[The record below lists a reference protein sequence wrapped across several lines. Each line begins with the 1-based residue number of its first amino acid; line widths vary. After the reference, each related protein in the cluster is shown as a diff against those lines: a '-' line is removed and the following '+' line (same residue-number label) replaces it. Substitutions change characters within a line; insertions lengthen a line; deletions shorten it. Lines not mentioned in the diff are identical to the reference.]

1 MHASVEQ
8 LIALR
13 DGQPLAAEAAAHVRS
28 CAECGQA
35 LLRLSDWRQRLR
47 TLPAFDA
54 PENVW
59 ARVAGRL
66 DQPADINRARWLPA
80 AGIGLAASL
89 AAVVVLV
96 FWHPWP
102 AENRSA
108 VVTAGAALDAGRLAQ
123 LQAQSRYLENAVQ
136 FMSADSH
143 SSIVNVGSAATV
155 AALEDRI
162 ALVDYAINST
172 AARPQTGGQLTQLW
186 QQRVDLMQSLVAVRY
201 AQAAA
206 MTWNQ

>member
-13 DGQPLAAEAAAHVRS
+13 DGQPLAAEAAAHVRG
-28 CAECGQA
+28 CDECGQA

-47 TLPAFDA
+47 ALPAFDA

-80 AGIGLAASL
+80 TGIGLVASL
-89 AAVVVLV
+89 VAVVVLV

-206 MTWNQ
+206 VTWNQ

>member
-13 DGQPLAAEAAAHVRS
+13 DGQPLAAEAAAHVRA

-35 LLRLSDWRQRLR
+35 LQRLSDWRQRLR
-47 TLPAFDA
+47 ALPAFDA
-54 PENVW
+54 PENAW
-59 ARVAGRL
+59 ARVTGRL
-66 DQPADINRARWLPA
+66 DRPAELSRARWLPA

-89 AAVVVLV
+89 AAAVVLV
-96 FWHPWP
+96 AWHPWFP
-102 AENRSA
+102 VNPVATR
-108 VVTAGAALDAGRLAQ
+108 TPGATVDSGRLAQ

-136 FMSADSH
+136 FMNVDGNP
-143 SSIVNVGSAATV
+143 SIVNAGSAATV

-172 AARPQTGGQLTQLW
+172 ATRPQATDQLTQLW
-186 QQRVDLMQSLVAVRY
+186 QQRVDLMQSLAAVRY
-201 AQAAA
+201 AQISTAS
-206 MTWNQ
+206 WNQ

>member
-80 AGIGLAASL
+80 TGIGLVASL
-89 AAVVVLV
+89 VAVVVLV

-123 LQAQSRYLENAVQ
+123 LQAQSRYLESAVQ
-136 FMSADSH
+136 FMNADSH

-206 MTWNQ
+206 VTWNQ